1 MKVKPPFK
9 KIEHE
14 WIRSIYFG
22 EKRKVDNKEPP
33 CVFDGVLCEYE
44 PVDGDSQHNLR
55 QALIKKIYNA
65 ISDVSLFS
73 YSWKAISMC
82 KTTTS
87 LEEISR
93 KASLSS
99 SASWKLILRSLSKS
113 SLKKNCW

>member
-1 MKVKPPFK
+1 LWDLFYELAVLVKVKPPFK

-65 ISDVSLFS
+65 ISDVLLGRC
-73 YSWKAISMC
+73 SWRAISMSI
-82 KTTTS
+82 TTTNRGQT
-87 LEEISR
+87 SR
-93 KASLSS
+93 RASLSS
-99 SASWKLILRSLSKS
+99 STS
-113 SLKKNCW
+113 

>member
-1 MKVKPPFK
+1 MKIKPPFK

-55 QALIKKIYNA
+55 QALIKKIYNVIA
-65 ISDVSLFS
+65 DVPLPPLSS
-73 YSWKAISMC
+73 TATSTST
-82 KTTTS
+82 TTTS
-87 LEEISR
+87 PALTSR
-93 KASLSS
+93 RA
-99 SASWKLILRSLSKS
+99 SASSTTS
-113 SLKKNCW
+113 

>member
-1 MKVKPPFK
+1 MKIKPPFK

-14 WIRSIYFG
+14 WVRSIYFG

-65 ISDVSLFS
+65 ISDVSPFS
-73 YSWKAISMC
+73 LSSKAISTL
-82 KTTTS
+82 KTTINLTQVTS
-87 LEEISR
+87 SF
-93 KASLSS
+93 
-99 SASWKLILRSLSKS
+99 
-113 SLKKNCW
+113 

>member
-55 QALIKKIYNA
+55 QALIKKIYNV
-65 ISDVSLFS
+65 ISDVTVRSL
-73 YSWKAISMC
+73 SWRAISIGR
-82 KTTTS
+82 TTTS
-87 LEEISR
+87 RVQTSR
-93 KASLSS
+93 RALPSS
-99 SASWKLILRSLSKS
+99 ST
-113 SLKKNCW
+113 